1 MTIVIDA
8 VEKSTT
14 GNCYVTL
21 EEANSYLEAHLKAS
35 VWAATDDETKKAAL
49 IGATRTIETEQYVGR
64 RATQHQALSWP
75 RTYIYDFD
83 GYVVLTVPSKLK
95 AAVCE
100 LAIYNLM
107 EDERLAGRFEID
119 TMDSVEIGPIK
130 YKLKPD
136 AEYMPDFIEDMIEAI
151 GPFVVQ
157 DSSGGVKSMVL

>member
-1 MTIVIDA
+1 MTITIDA
-8 VEKSTT
+8 VEKSAT

-21 EEANSYLEAHLKAS
+21 SEANTYLEAHLKAS
-35 VWAATDDETKKAAL
+35 VWTSLDDETKKAAL
-49 IGATRTIETEQYVGR
+49 IGATRLIESEQFVGR
-64 RATQHQALSWP
+64 RATQAQALAWP

-83 GYVVLTVPSKLK
+83 GYVVLNVPAKLK
-95 AAVCE
+95 GAICE

-136 AEYMPDFIEDMIEAI
+136 ADYIPDFIEDMIEAI
-151 GPFVVQ
+151 GPNVMI
-157 DSSGGVKSMVL
+157 DSSSSVKEMVL

>member
-21 EEANSYLEAHLKAS
+21 DEADLYLEAHLKAS
-35 VWAATDDETKKAAL
+35 VWAATDTEVKKAAL
-49 IGATRTIETEQYVGR
+49 IGATRTIESEQYAGR
-64 RATQHQALSWP
+64 RATQQQALSWP

-95 AAVCE
+95 AVICE
-100 LAIYNLM
+100 LAVYNLT

-130 YKLKPD
+130 YKLKAD
-136 AEYMPDFIEDMIEAI
+136 AEYIPDFIEDMIEAI
-151 GPFVVQ
+151 GPNVVA
-157 DSSGGVKSMVL
+157 DSNGGVTTMVL